1 MNKITGRDQNDGETD
16 SRRINE
22 RPGEEVDN
30 RPDIEALMGA
40 GPNP

>member
-1 MNKITGRDQNDGETD
+1 LDKIRARDDGQGE

-22 RPGEEVDN
+22 IPGEEADN

-40 GPNP
+40 GPNA

>member
-1 MNKITGRDQNDGETD
+1 MDKIRGRNDGQVD
-16 SRRINE
+16 SKKINE
-22 RPGEEVDN
+22 RPGEEADN